1 MPHETVLTMSSAA
14 IKYGFGATR
23 EVGFDLKELG
33 AARVMVVTDSRL
45 AELSPVATVL
55 ESLKREGIEA
65 VLFAETRIEPTDG
78 SLKDAVRFAQ
88 EGRFDGF
95 VGVGGGSCIDT
106 AKAANLYSTYPAD
119 FLTYVNAPIGAG
131 KAVPGPL
138 KPMVGIPTTAG
149 TGSETTGVI
158 IFDLVEMHAKTGIA
172 HRRIRPNLGI
182 VDPENTRTL
191 PRIAA
196 ACTGFDVLVHALE
209 SYTNLPFDR
218 REAPASPAERP
229 AYQGSNPISD
239 VWSAK
244 AIELV
249 SRSILRV
256 VEDPADDEARS
267 DMIIAATFA
276 GIGFG
281 NAGLHLP
288 HGMSYPVSG
297 MVRDYVPEGYPPGKP
312 IVPHGM
318 AVVLNAPAALRF
330 TGPARPGRHLEAARM
345 MGVETGGAAK
355 ADAGEILAD
364 AVIELMKKT
373 GMPNGLS
380 AVGYSEKDV
389 DKLVEGTLPQHR
401 VTKLCPRPFTPEDL
415 RELFLDSL
423 TLW

>member
-1 MPHETVLTMSSAA
+1 
-14 IKYGFGATR
+14 
-23 EVGFDLKELG
+23 
-33 AARVMVVTDSRL
+33 
-45 AELSPVATVL
+45 
-55 ESLKREGIEA
+55 
-65 VLFAETRIEPTDG
+65 
-78 SLKDAVRFAQ
+78 
-88 EGRFDGF
+88 
-95 VGVGGGSCIDT
+95 
-106 AKAANLYSTYPAD
+106 
-119 FLTYVNAPIGAG
+119 
-131 KAVPGPL
+131 
-138 KPMVGIPTTAG
+138 TTAG

-172 HRRIRPNLGI
+172 HRQIRPNLGI

-191 PRIAA
+191 PRMAA

-209 SYTNLPFDR
+209 SYTNLPFSR

-239 VWSAK
+239 VWATK

-249 SRSILRV
+249 SRSIVRA
-256 VEDPADDEARS
+256 VEDPEDDETRS
-267 DMIIAATFA
+267 RMIIAATFA

-297 MVRDYVPEGYPPGKP
+297 MVRDYIPEGYPSGKP

-330 TGPARPGRHLEAARM
+330 TGPARPDRHLEAAQL
-345 MGVETGGAAK
+345 MGVKTEDASAEK
-355 ADAGEILAD
+355 AGEILAE
-364 AVIELMKKT
+364 AVIDLMKKT

-415 RELFLDSL
+415 RKLFLNSL

>member
-131 KAVPGPL
+131 KAVPGSL

-158 IFDLVEMHAKTGIA
+158 IFDLVQMHAKTGIA

-191 PRIAA
+191 PRMAA

-209 SYTNLPFDR
+209 SYTNLPFNR
-218 REAPASPAERP
+218 REAPASPSERP

-256 VEDPADDEARS
+256 VEDPTDDEARS

-355 ADAGEILAD
+355 ADAGKILAD

>member
-1 MPHETVLTMSSAA
+1 M
-14 IKYGFGATR
+14 
-23 EVGFDLKELG
+23 
-33 AARVMVVTDSRL
+33 
-45 AELSPVATVL
+45 
-55 ESLKREGIEA
+55 
-65 VLFAETRIEPTDG
+65 
-78 SLKDAVRFAQ
+78 
-88 EGRFDGF
+88 
-95 VGVGGGSCIDT
+95 
-106 AKAANLYSTYPAD
+106 
-119 FLTYVNAPIGAG
+119 
-131 KAVPGPL
+131 
-138 KPMVGIPTTAG
+138 
-149 TGSETTGVI
+149 
-158 IFDLVEMHAKTGIA
+158 
-172 HRRIRPNLGI
+172 
-182 VDPENTRTL
+182 
-191 PRIAA
+191 AA

-209 SYTNLPFDR
+209 SYTNLPFYR

-239 VWSAK
+239 VWAIK

-249 SRSILRV
+249 SRSIVRV
-256 VEDPADDEARS
+256 VEDPEDNEARS
-267 DMIIAATFA
+267 RMIIAATFA

-297 MVRDYVPEGYPPGKP
+297 MVGDYVPEGYPPGKP
-312 IVPHGM
+312 IIPHGM
-318 AVVLNAPAALRF
+318 AVVLNTPAALRF
-330 TGPARPGRHLEAARM
+330 TGPARPDRHLEAARL
-345 MGVETGGAAK
+345 MGVKTEDASAEK
-355 ADAGEILAD
+355 AGEILAN